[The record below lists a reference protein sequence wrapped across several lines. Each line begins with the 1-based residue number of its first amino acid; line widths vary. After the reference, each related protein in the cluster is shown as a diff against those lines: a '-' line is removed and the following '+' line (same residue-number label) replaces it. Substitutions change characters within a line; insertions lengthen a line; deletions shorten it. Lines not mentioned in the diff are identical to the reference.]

1 MMTKDN
7 LIGIDRLRLANVKVL
22 YFDKM
27 KFRANN
33 GEYNLGE
40 GVEVVEMKTG
50 EIIQV
55 NDFYINV
62 EGFATEGGDNSALQ
76 LQLSKLK
83 GQNKW
88 TFTLGINAP
97 KLYKATNIE
106 NISNNKE
113 VENIPQMIQK
123 HLEKVGV
130 YVDLGQATVS
140 YFEVNYNIHDEKFEN
155 AFRLINEC
163 WKMDN
168 KKVFSVDTKQGYE
181 SLKLKL
187 PTREI
192 KVYNKVKQLE
202 DTFQFNIHNDV
213 IRVEVG
219 TSHKTTIKSILGDDK
234 LETLINNLDKI
245 QDFYR
250 KVINDNMKK
259 PYIVYKQTLLD
270 YMATEL
276 ENGVKPYELQYK
288 LAITNRLVD
297 TELFAQGIKLYY
309 KKVGKKKPYNVIKSN
324 LNRLQKVNVELYNKL
339 QNNCT
344 KIEKFFDDIGI

>member
-22 YFDKM
+22 CFDKM

-83 GQNKW
+83 CQNKW
-88 TFTLGINAP
+88 TFTLGVNAP
-97 KLYKATNIE
+97 KLYKTTNIE
-106 NISNNKE
+106 NVSNYKE

-140 YFEVNYNIHDEKFEN
+140 YFEVNYNIYDEKFEN
-155 AFRLINEC
+155 AFRFINEC

-168 KKVFSVDTKQGYE
+168 KKVFSVDTKDGYE

-219 TSHKTTIKSILGDDK
+219 TSHKTTIKSVLGDDK

-259 PYIVYKQTLLD
+259 PY
-270 YMATEL
+270 ATYRDNL
-276 ENGVKPYELQYK
+276 VSDMVGKLNQGQKPSDLMFDLCYQMK
-288 LAITNRLVD
+288 LFDI
-297 TELFAQGIKLYY
+297 ELFSEAIKQHYKMSNKKNPYSVINGQMKKLEKKDHNLY
-309 KKVGKKKPYNVIKSN
+309 
-324 LNRLQKVNVELYNKL
+324 QKL
-339 QNNCT
+339 QGNCT
-344 KIEKFFDDIGI
+344 KIEKFFDDIDI